1 MHARVRVCLC
11 VCVGVRVI
19 FSYVWVQVARRQK
32 LMADALLGGPDA
44 GQVDDHREQINVVC

>member
-19 FSYVWVQVARRQK
+19 FLYVWVQVARRQK